1 MSASELE
8 DTFAMQLDAVGLD
21 GYVREYQAIPGRKF
35 RYDFAFVSGKWQGKN
50 LLIEINGGTFTRGG
64 HSTGTGIRRDYTKQ
78 NLCQIAGYKL
88 LTFDAD
94 MVKSGQALDFTEKM
108 LRGDNG

>member
-1 MSASELE
+1 VTSALE
-8 DTFAMQLDAVGLD
+8 NLFAMQLDSAGLT

-35 RYDFAFVSGKWQGKN
+35 RFDFAFLRER
-50 LLIEINGGTFTRGG
+50 LLVEINGGTFTRGG

>member
-8 DTFAMQLDAVGLD
+8 NIFASQLDAVGLG

-35 RYDFAFVSGKWQGKN
+35 RFDFAFVSGKWQGKM

-64 HSTGTGIRRDYTKQ
+64 HSTGTGIRRDYEKG
-78 NLCQIAGYKL
+78 NLAVKYGWKVLQ
-88 LTFDAD
+88 FDAD

>member
-8 DTFAMQLDAVGLD
+8 NIFASQLDAVGLT

-35 RYDFAFVSGKWQGKN
+35 RFDFAFVEQGQN
-50 LLIEINGGTFTRGG
+50 LLIELNGGTFTRGG
-64 HSTGTGIRRDYTKQ
+64 HSTGLGIKRDYIKQ
-78 NLCQIAGYKL
+78 NLCQLAGYKL

-94 MVKSGQALDFTEKM
+94 MVKSGQALEFTEKM
-108 LRGDNG
+108 LRGEK

>member
-8 DTFAMQLDAVGLD
+8 DIFAAQLDAVGLD

-35 RYDFAFVSGKWQGKN
+35 RFDFAWEKER
-50 LLIEINGGTFTRGG
+50 LLVEINGGTYTRGG
-64 HSTGTGIRRDYTKQ
+64 HSTGLGIKRDYIKQ
-78 NLCQIAGYKL
+78 NLCQLAGYKL
-88 LTFDAD
+88 LTFDSD

>member
-1 MSASELE
+1 VSASDLE
-8 DTFAMQLDAVGLD
+8 QLFAFQVKAAGLPEPE
-21 GYVREYQAIPGRKF
+21 REVCVIPGRKF
-35 RYDFAFVSGKWQGKN
+35 RFDFCWREAR
-50 LLIEINGGTFTRGG
+50 LLVEINGGTFTRGG

-108 LRGDNG
+108 LRGDK

>member
-1 MSASELE
+1 MTICES
-8 DTFAMQLDAVGLD
+8 F
-21 GYVREYQAIPGRKF
+21 
-35 RYDFAFVSGKWQGKN
+35 
-50 LLIEINGGTFTRGG
+50 
-64 HSTGTGIRRDYTKQ
+64 GTGIRRDYTKQ

-94 MVKSGQALDFTEKM
+94 MVKSGQALDFTERM

>member
-1 MSASELE
+1 MSDICCF
-8 DTFAMQLDAVGLD
+8 DTDVLSCFLVPKPGDAD
-21 GYVREYQAIPGRKF
+21 WEQ
-35 RYDFAFVSGKWQGKN
+35 KN
-50 LLIEINGGTFTRGG
+50 KIATTLIRGG

-94 MVKSGQALDFTEKM
+94 MVKSGQALDFTERM

>member
-1 MSASELE
+1 MTSPLE
-8 DTFAMQLDAVGLD
+8 DIFAFQLDSAGLT
-21 GYVREYQAIPGRKF
+21 GYIREYQAIPGRKF
-35 RYDFAFVSGKWQGKN
+35 RFDFAFIREN
-50 LLIEINGGTFTRGG
+50 LLIELNGGTFTRGG

-94 MVKSGQALDFTEKM
+94 MVKSGQALEFTEKM
-108 LRGDNG
+108 LKGENE

>member
-8 DTFAMQLDAVGLD
+8 DIFAAQLDAVGLD
-21 GYVREYQAIPGRKF
+21 GYVREYQAIPGR
-35 RYDFAFVSGKWQGKN
+35 RYRFDFCWVKERLAV
-50 LLIEINGGTFTRGG
+50 EIQGGTYSRGA
-64 HSTGTGIRRDYTKQ
+64 HARPLGIKRDYEKG
-78 NLCQIAGYKL
+78 NLAVQFGWRVL
-88 LTFDAD
+88 QFDAD